1 MIDDKTKLRKI
12 IRETL
17 IVKNPALIEAVGLF
31 PLVAVSTS
39 LKAAILVGA
48 ASFAAL
54 IINAITASLLLK
66 KVPRFIRIALYTF
79 INAGI
84 LLPLTLLFSDIV
96 PNEAAALGITIPLIS
111 VSSLV
116 SLHCERYYVR
126 SNFKE
131 AFLHAVFS
139 AAGYGAVVLL
149 TGAAREILGS
159 GTFYGFAINHA
170 YKISFMLLPGGGLIA
185 LGFLAALLRTV
196 RMKLYPH
203 YTEDMAS
210 DIIIEE
216 ASE

>member
-48 ASFAAL
+48 ASFATL
-54 IINAITASLLLK
+54 IINAMTASLLLK

-159 GTFYGFAINHA
+159 GTFYGFAINRA

-216 ASE
+216 ASQ

>member
-159 GTFYGFAINHA
+159 GTFYGFAINRA

>member
-39 LKAAILVGA
+39 LKAAILVSF

-54 IINAITASLLLK
+54 IVNALIASLFLK
-66 KVPRFIRIALYTF
+66 KVPAFIRTALYTL

-116 SLHCERYYVR
+116 SLHCERYYVK
-126 SNFKE
+126 SGFKE
-131 AFLHAVFS
+131 AFIHAVFS
-139 AAGYGAVVLL
+139 AAGYGAVVLF

-159 GTFYGFAINHA
+159 GTFYGFPINHA

-185 LGFLAALLRTV
+185 LGFLAALLRVV
-196 RMKLYPH
+196 RIKLYPH

-216 ASE
+216 ASQ